1 MLAFIERHFAKLL
14 VLELAVTLI
23 LLAANLYQDWRYR
36 NAFAAVVPAI
46 NLPTGSGA
54 INLTINPSVPAPVET
69 LARRP

>member
-23 LLAANLYQDWRYR
+23 LLAANLYQDWRCR
-36 NAFAAVVPAI
+36 NTFAAVVPAI
-46 NLPTGSGA
+46 NLPAGSGA
-54 INLTINPSVPAPVET
+54 INLTINPAVPAPVET